1 MNQYSGPSAGEL
13 PPVDQDLG
21 TIGRQFSKK
30 ILEHVLNGKWPAE
43 PHEEVIVR
51 EFKASGMSVK
61 EFMAA
66 RDARAAK

>member
-1 MNQYSGPSAGEL
+1 MNQYSGPAIGEL

-43 PHEEVIVR
+43 PH
-51 EFKASGMSVK
+51 GMSVK

-66 RDARAAK
+66 RAAK